1 MRLDVGEHFIEMR
14 GPEAL
19 TGGDLDAF
27 AAVYAAAFDQDV
39 EIEDED
45 DSAPEGMVLSDDG
58 VSYVPKPKG
67 EKRKVRVTMAMVAE
81 QRDTMLS
88 RLITGWSYDLP
99 LPYVAASR
107 DLLPLAA
114 CRALDDAIKPHL
126 KELRG
131 TSGPKETTAGTGI
144 SVNGSKAESPSPLQV

>member
-27 AAVYAAAFDQDV
+27 AAVYAAVFAQDV
-39 EIEDED
+39 EVEDED
-45 DSAPEGMVLSDDG
+45 DSSDDG